1 MNELHKVGTV
11 TELRK
16 VSCLLTLLWA
26 NVHYILQIGVTD
38 VEISGPPACYEM
50 EYQTLLTPEA
60 VKFVVELVRQFDKD
74 VDQVIMCF
82 SVNS

>member
-1 MNELHKVGTV
+1 M
-11 TELRK
+11 
-16 VSCLLTLLWA
+16 
-26 NVHYILQIGVTD
+26 QIGVTD

-82 SVNS
+82 LLIHNLGGFKSCSLVAPGKSPAPSS